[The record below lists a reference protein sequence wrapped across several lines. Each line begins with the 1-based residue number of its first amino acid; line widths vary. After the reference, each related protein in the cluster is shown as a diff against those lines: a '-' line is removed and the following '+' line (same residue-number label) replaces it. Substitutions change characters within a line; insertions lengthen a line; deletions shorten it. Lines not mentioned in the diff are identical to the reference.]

1 MYEIGQKENNA
12 VAKVIRS
19 GKMFRYHAGGECERF
34 EKRYA
39 KYLNAKNVG
48 V

>member
-1 MYEIGQKENNA
+1 MYEIAQKEIDA

-19 GKMFRYHAGGECERF
+19 YHAGGECERF